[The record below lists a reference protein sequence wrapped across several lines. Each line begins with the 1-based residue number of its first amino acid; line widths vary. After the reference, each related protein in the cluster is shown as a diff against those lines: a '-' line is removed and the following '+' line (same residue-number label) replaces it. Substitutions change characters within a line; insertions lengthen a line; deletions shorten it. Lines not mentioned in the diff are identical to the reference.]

1 MDWRQIFKHK
11 SADSQDAHA
20 SFVYLFATSMF
31 RQQHVTFLQAGYN
44 NPEVSIFV
52 EDLNS
57 VTRVE
62 LLKPYLGR

>member
-1 MDWRQIFKHK
+1 
-11 SADSQDAHA
+11 
-20 SFVYLFATSMF
+20 MF
-31 RQQHVTFLQAGYN
+31 RQQHVTILQAGYN